1 MDMLVKILLTLSLFM
16 RGSVLSAQTSMRI
29 HQKGGGHSDVPI
41 EQIDSVTFV
50 DGETIPVEAE
60 LTGSWLW
67 GDVEAGYYE
76 LLTFNS
82 DNTYTAY
89 DNYFTYGFD
98 TTTYGWY
105 IRHGALL
112 TLQSNGFGY
121 KRKYNWFIM
130 GLAENALEVMTK
142 MGTFIYYR
150 IQSETI
156 HLQAMGEPLTCDS
169 GDTFVFADGVLA
181 KISDGK
187 LYGLLNGTTYIQK
200 YDVKS
205 NSIVSYR
212 VFIE

>member
-1 MDMLVKILLTLSLFM
+1 
-16 RGSVLSAQTSMRI
+16 MRI
-29 HQKGGGHSDVPI
+29 HQKGGGHSDVPL

-50 DGETIPVEAE
+50 DGEAIPVEAE
-60 LTGSWLW
+60 LAGGWLW

-76 LLTFNS
+76 LLTFNR

-150 IQSETI
+150 LQPETI

-169 GDTFVFADGVLA
+169 GGTFVFTDGVLA

-205 NSIVSYR
+205 NSIVSYK
-212 VFIE
+212 VMIE

>member
-1 MDMLVKILLTLSLFM
+1 MNTFIKPFFIFVLLVGNTFA
-16 RGSVLSAQTSMRI
+16 SAQTSMRI
-29 HQKGGGHSDVPI
+29 HQKDGGYSDVPV

-60 LTGSWLW
+60 LTGGWLW

-121 KRKYNWFIM
+121 KRKYNWFIV

-150 IQSETI
+150 IQPETI

-169 GDTFVFADGVLA
+169 EDTFVFADGVLA

-205 NSIVSYR
+205 NSIVSYK
-212 VFIE
+212 VVIE